1 MSYIPSDVS
10 AGFSQEYDQFFDY
23 FSREFVVHKDPIQV
37 INQVQSPTLYG
48 YGDASDAVNY
58 TYIPVTGVF
67 RGRIYYNN
75 ARDVDAVNSELKL
88 VFARGDVTLK
98 VKQPARDFIANGR
111 TLKLEF
117 DGKSWNVITEDVT
130 KVYLDKKY
138 YVYGLEQAK

>member
-1 MSYIPSDVS
+1 MSYIPSDVA

-48 YGDASDAVNY
+48 YGGASDPVNY

-111 TLKLEF
+111 TLKVEF

-138 YVYGLEQAK
+138 YIYGLEQAK